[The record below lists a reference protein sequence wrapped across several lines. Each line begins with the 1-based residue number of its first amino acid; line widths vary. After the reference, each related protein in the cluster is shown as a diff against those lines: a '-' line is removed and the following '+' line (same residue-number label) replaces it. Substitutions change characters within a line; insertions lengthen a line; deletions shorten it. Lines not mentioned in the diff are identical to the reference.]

1 MLFHG
6 RILTINV
13 LFLYLDYDLLMRLTL
28 QLTGD
33 FSRWN
38 GQSCFGSGGI
48 PRAFCREEGQKQ
60 KCIYRV

>member
-6 RILTINV
+6 GILTINV

-38 GQSCFGSGGI
+38 GQSCFGSSSI
-48 PRAFCREEGQKQ
+48 PRAFCREEEQKQ
-60 KCIYRV
+60 KRIYRA